1 MKKLLFRFVSILD
14 KLFLHIS
21 KLNFINFIKNNYFKV
36 LSNDIL
42 INL

>member
-21 KLNFINFIKNNYFKV
+21 KFNLLIFIKNNYFKV